1 LEISRAYDIPPCL
14 LMRILL
20 EHMAGLQKHQVSAC
34 LKDPSYLP
42 DSATLAKA
50 QMIANGDSSAT
61 VSRARLCADVFR
73 CIDNDTVSSPAVE
86 TIRRVTGLE

>member
-1 LEISRAYDIPPCL
+1 
-14 LMRILL
+14 MRILL

-42 DSATLAKA
+42 ESPVSDKVLDAVNEDFSP
-50 QMIANGDSSAT
+50 AT
-61 VSRARLCADVFR
+61 VSKARLGADIFR